1 MLSSAIHVLSEFES
15 DSVRDYVYKQLRTD
29 NVLSQMNTMLDGF
42 KVTYAKII
50 EENLLNVI
58 RSLHFADSFLV
69 VDDINNSY
77 MTIHATTVGFSVSSI
92 VLTCVVILGIIL
104 TVISKLD
111 YYNDVCTDI
120 VNMFDRALKNYNEL
134 SQ

>member
-1 MLSSAIHVLSEFES
+1 MRVPPLQGHV
-15 DSVRDYVYKQLRTD
+15 
-29 NVLSQMNTMLDGF
+29 NVNTPSLL
-42 KVTYAKII
+42 II

-77 MTIHATTVGFSVSSI
+77 MTIHAIKVGFSVSSI